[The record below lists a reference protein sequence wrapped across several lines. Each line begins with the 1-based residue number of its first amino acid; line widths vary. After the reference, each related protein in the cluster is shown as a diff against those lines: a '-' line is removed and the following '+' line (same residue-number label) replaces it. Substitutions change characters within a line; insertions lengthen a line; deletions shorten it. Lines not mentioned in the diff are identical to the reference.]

1 MVVRI
6 EKRNRR
12 YLGTRRW
19 GKGNI
24 KNARGKGDRGGV
36 GKGGRKHKFTYITAK
51 TPELI
56 RHVGFTPWKRK
67 RMKEITLKKIELML
81 KETKEQKP
89 VLEFRNCKVLSNG
102 SLSRS
107 ATIKASK
114 FSESALEKIKK
125 AGGEAVEIGKG
136 K

>member
-1 MVVRI
+1 MVIRK
-6 EKRNRR
+6 EKTNRK

-36 GKGGRKHKFTYITAK
+36 GKGGRKHKWTYITAK

-56 RHVGFTPWKRK
+56 RTVGFKQWHPRK
-67 RMKEITLKKIELML
+67 LKEITLFRIERML
-81 KETKEQKP
+81 INESKST
-89 VLEFRNCKVLSNG
+89 LEFRNYKVLSNG
-102 SLSRS
+102 TLSK
-107 ATIKASK
+107 AVTIKASG
-114 FSESALEKIKK
+114 FSKGASEKIKS
-125 AGGEAVEIGKG
+125 AGGEAIKI

>member
-1 MVVRI
+1 MVVRK
-6 EKRNRR
+6 EKHNRR

-36 GKGGRKHKFTYITAK
+36 GKGGRKHKWTYITAK

-56 RHVGFTPWKRK
+56 RSVGFSPWNRK
-67 RMKEITLKKIELML
+67 RLREITLTRIDRML
-81 KETKEQKP
+81 REMDEQKP
-89 VLEFRNCKVLSNG
+89 TLEFRNCKVLSNG

-114 FSESALEKIKK
+114 FSESAMEKIKR
-125 AGGEAVEIGKG
+125 AGGEAIAL
-136 K
+136 